1 MDKSVKMLHAL
12 MGLEIGGA
20 ETHVVELVKELKR
33 QGYDIV
39 VASNG
44 GVYEK
49 ELKQAGIKHYKV
61 PLNDRNPIN
70 FIKSYFIL
78 KDIILKENIKLVHAH
93 ARIPGFI
100 CGLLHKKLNFTFVT
114 TAHWVFFTGMGL
126 KYITNWGQ
134 KVIAVSEDIKKYLID
149 NYNTKEE
156 NIFLTIN
163 GIDTEKFSPQ
173 IKAPEIEKEFNIKD
187 EKVIV
192 YVSRMDS
199 DRAQVAWELLEC
211 VDELNKKIDK
221 LKIIIVGNGNEYNS
235 MVKKVESINK
245 SIGKKVVYMAGAR
258 TDINKLVSVADLF
271 IGVSRAAL
279 EAMAAGKA
287 VIVAGNEGYIGAFD
301 LDKLDNAIENNF
313 TCRGNA
319 PSNKTKLLKDI
330 LYMLSLTD
338 VQRDKLGLIG
348 RQVILDN
355 YSVNKMANDCIK
367 AYDAALDIEK
377 DTKEVMVLGYY
388 GFGNWGD
395 EATLS
400 AIIDMIRQVSY
411 KTRINV
417 LSYNGNETYR
427 AYGVNGISRNDYI
440 KILAAIKRC
449 DIVICGG
456 GTILQD
462 VTSSRSLYYY
472 LLVIWLAKKYNKKIA
487 FFSNGFGPITKNKEL
502 TSKVCNQANDIIV
515 RDEKSKAMMLEMG
528 INKKIYVSTDI
539 VFNFE
544 KTPNIKKKKK
554 IAVSLRPW
562 KYSKNFVEQIS
573 KAINNLI
580 DKGYYI
586 DFISLHKNTDE
597 KVLKQV
603 IDKIDRKDRVCL
615 YKSNSYRQVMDRI
628 GQSRIM
634 IGMRLH
640 ANIFALINDM
650 PIITIN
656 YDPKIEALAN
666 DFNQP
671 IIYIDDDDIC
681 KTIVKSVKDI
691 EQNYDNK
698 VEFIKNK
705 TIEKRE
711 LLKINYKYLK
721 KNL

>member
-1 MDKSVKMLHAL
+1 MDKSIKMLHAL

-33 QGYDIV
+33 QGYNII

-49 ELKQAGIKHYKV
+49 ELKQVGIKHYKV

-70 FIKSYFIL
+70 FIKSYFML
-78 KDIILKENIKLVHAH
+78 KNIILKENIKLVHAH

-100 CGLLHKKLNFTFVT
+100 CGLLHRKLKFTFVT

-126 KYITNWGQ
+126 RYITNWGQ
-134 KVIAVSEDIKKYLID
+134 KVIAVSEDIKKYLIE
-149 NYNTKEE
+149 NYHTKEE

-163 GIDTEKFSPQ
+163 GIDTEKFSPN
-173 IKAPEIEKEFNIKD
+173 IDAPEIKKEFNIEKED
-187 EKVIV
+187 KVIV
-192 YVSRMDS
+192 YVSRMDT
-199 DRAQVAWELLEC
+199 DRAKVAWELLEC
-211 VDELNKKIDK
+211 ANELNKKIDK
-221 LKIIIVGNGNEYNS
+221 LKIIIVGDGNEYNS
-235 MVKKVESINK
+235 MLKKVESINK
-245 SIGKKVVYMAGAR
+245 SIGKKIIYMAGAR
-258 TDINKLVSVADLF
+258 TDINKLVSVADVF

-301 LDKLDNAIENNF
+301 LSKLDNAIENNF

-319 PSNKTKLLKDI
+319 QSNKDKLLKDI
-330 LYMLSLTD
+330 LYMFNLND
-338 VQRDKLGLIG
+338 EQRNKLGLIG
-348 RQVILDN
+348 RLVILDN
-355 YSVNKMANDCIK
+355 YSVTKMANDCVK
-367 AYDAALDIEK
+367 AYDAALNIK
-377 DTKEVMVLGYY
+377 NNKEVMVLGYY

-400 AIIDMIRQVSY
+400 AIIGMIHKVSSET
-411 KTRINV
+411 KISV
-417 LSYNGNETYR
+417 LSYNGNETYKS
-427 AYGVNGISRNDYI
+427 YGVNGISRNSYL
-440 KILAAIKRC
+440 KIIAAIKRC

-472 LLVIWLAKKYNKKIA
+472 LLVIWLAKKYKKKIA
-487 FFSNGFGPITKNKEL
+487 FFSNGFGPIIKNKTV
-502 TSKVCNQANDIIV
+502 TSKVCNKANDIIV
-515 RDEKSKAMMLEMG
+515 RDEKSKNMMLEMG

-544 KTPNIKKKKK
+544 KTPNIKKQKK

-562 KYSKNFVEQIS
+562 KYSKHFIEQIAA
-573 KAINNLI
+573 AINKLI

-597 KVLKQV
+597 KILKQV
-603 IDKIDRKDRVCL
+603 IDKINKKNKICL

-656 YDPKIEALAN
+656 YDPKIEALAT

-671 IIYIDDDDIC
+671 IIYINDINIS
-681 KTIVKSVKDI
+681 KIIVENVKDI
-691 EQNYDNK
+691 EKNYNSK
-698 VEFIKNK
+698 VEFIKAK

-711 LLKINYKYLK
+711 LLKINYRYLK
-721 KNL
+721 KIL

>member
-1 MDKSVKMLHAL
+1 MDKKIKMLHAL

-33 QGYDIV
+33 QGYDII

-49 ELKQAGIKHYKV
+49 ELEQANIKHYKV
-61 PLNDRNPIN
+61 PLNNRNPIN
-70 FIKSYFIL
+70 FIKSYFML
-78 KDIILKENIKLVHAH
+78 KDIILKENIQLVHAH

-100 CGLLHKKLNFTFVT
+100 CGLLHKKLKFTFVT

-134 KVIAVSEDIKKYLID
+134 KVIAVSEDIKKYLIE
-149 NYNTKEE
+149 NYHTKEE

-163 GIDTEKFSPQ
+163 GIDTEKFSPYT
-173 IKAPEIEKEFNIKD
+173 KATEIMQEFNIKD

-192 YVSRMDS
+192 YVSRMDT
-199 DRAQVAWELLEC
+199 DRAKVAWELLDC
-211 VDELNKKIDK
+211 VNELTKKIDK
-221 LKIIIVGNGNEYNS
+221 LKIIIVGDGNEYNS
-235 MVKKVESINK
+235 MVKRVDSINK
-245 SIGKKVVYMAGAR
+245 SLGKKIIYMAGAR
-258 TDINKLVSVADLF
+258 TDVNKLVSVADVF

-301 LDKLDNAIENNF
+301 LTKLDNAIENNF

-319 PSNKTKLLKDI
+319 QSNKDILLKDI
-330 LYMLSLTD
+330 LYMFSLTAE
-338 VQRDKLGLIG
+338 QRNELGLLG
-348 RQVILDN
+348 RKVILDN

-367 AYDAALDIEK
+367 AYDAALNINNI
-377 DTKEVMVLGYY
+377 KEVMVLGYY

-400 AIIDMIRQVSY
+400 AIIDMINRVSSET
-411 KTRINV
+411 KINV
-417 LSYNGNETYR
+417 LSYNGNETYK
-427 AYGVNGISRNDYI
+427 AYGVNGISRNSYL
-440 KILAAIKRC
+440 KILSAIKRC

-462 VTSSRSLYYY
+462 VTSNRSLYYY
-472 LLVIWLAKKYNKKIA
+472 LLVIWLAKKYNKKIS
-487 FFSNGFGPITKNKEL
+487 FFSNGFGPIIKNKTI
-502 TSKVCNQANDIIV
+502 TSIVCNKANDIIV
-515 RDEKSKAMMLEMG
+515 RDEKSKNMMLEMG

-544 KTPNIKKKKK
+544 KTPNIKKQKK

-562 KYSKNFVEQIS
+562 KYSKHFINQI
-573 KAINNLI
+573 AVAVNRLI

-597 KVLKQV
+597 RVLKQV
-603 IDKIDRKDRVCL
+603 IDKVSQKNRICL

-634 IGMRLH
+634 IAMRLH
-640 ANIFALINDM
+640 ANIFALINDI

-656 YDPKIEALAN
+656 YDPKIEALAT

-671 IIYIDDDDIC
+671 IISIDDKNIS
-681 KTIVKSVKDI
+681 KIIVKNVKDI
-691 EQNYDNK
+691 EKNYDSK
-698 VEFIKNK
+698 VEFIKAK

-711 LLKINYKYLK
+711 LLKINYRYLK